1 MTSQHHFHTL
11 ASSRA
16 QIQARSQARSRRKA
30 LALGL
35 TVTAMGAMALAAA
48 VALLAPGNAHAQ
60 AAPSTAGWPTKPVR
74 IVVPFA
80 PGGTT
85 DILARAMAPELSRA
99 FGQQFIVDNRAGA
112 GGNVGAE
119 VVAKSPADGYTLLMG
134 TVGTHGINRALYA
147 KLPYDPIK
155 DFAPITLVAAVPN
168 VMVMNPGK
176 AKALGVTNVQEFI
189 KAAKANPGKL
199 NMASSGNGTSIHLA
213 GELFKSMTGTY
224 MLHLPYRGSGPALM
238 DMVAGNADVM
248 FDNLP
253 SSMAQIKAG
262 KLTALAVTSAERSGA
277 LPDIP
282 TVEQAGGP
290 SLKGYEASSWFGLLA
305 PAGTPPEIVNRIQQE
320 VAKSLAS
327 PAMKERLMAQGA
339 IPGGNTPAEFAR
351 HIDSEH
357 TKWAQ
362 VVKASGAKVD

>member
-1 MTSQHHFHTL
+1 MTPRINISRRRSVATVAAVTL
-11 ASSRA
+11 ACTFA
-16 QIQARSQARSRRKA
+16 V
-30 LALGL
+30 LAS
-35 TVTAMGAMALAAA
+35 
-48 VALLAPGNAHAQ
+48 AHAQ
-60 AAPSTAGWPTKPVR
+60 GVWPTKPVR

-85 DILARAMAPELSRA
+85 DILARALVPDLSRA

-119 VVAKSPADGYTLLMG
+119 IVARAPGDGYTLLMG

-147 KLPYDPIK
+147 KLTYDPIK
-155 DFAPITLVAAVPN
+155 DFAPVTLVAAVPN
-168 VMVMNPGK
+168 VMVMNADK
-176 AKALGVTNVQEFI
+176 AKALGVKNVQDFI
-189 KAAKANPGKL
+189 RVAKASPGKM

-262 KLTALAVTSAERSGA
+262 KLTALAVTSGERSAA
-277 LPDIP
+277 LPDVP

-290 SLKGYEASSWFGLLA
+290 ALKGYEASSWFGLLA
-305 PAGTPPEIVNRIQQE
+305 PAGTPPDIVNRIQQE
-320 VAKSLAS
+320 VAKALAS
-327 PAMKERLMAQGA
+327 PAMKERLLAQGA
-339 IPGGNTPAEFAR
+339 IPGGNTPAEFTR
-351 HIDSEH
+351 HIDNEH
-357 TKWAQ
+357 RKWAG